1 MVGPSIII
9 IFNFV
14 IWQCKID
21 GIVIDS
27 TIGNKFTVS
36 LNISV
41 IFGMFRTAM
50 LYCGGISI
58 YITTLVQRKKRQYNE
73 SDKS

>member
-50 LYCGGISI
+50 LYFGGISI
-58 YITTLVQRKKRQYNE
+58 YNMDILHGNQNG
-73 SDKS
+73 